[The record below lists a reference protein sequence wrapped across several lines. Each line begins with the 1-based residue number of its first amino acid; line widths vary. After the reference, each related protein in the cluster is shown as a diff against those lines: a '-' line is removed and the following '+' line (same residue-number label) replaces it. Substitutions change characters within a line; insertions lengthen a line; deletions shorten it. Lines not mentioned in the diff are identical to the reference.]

1 MARKRRLHIIGKQE
15 RPRQLAPE
23 AAMVAG
29 SVGSYIMQKERSGY
43 TSTAIRRMPQKNPPI
58 AENKKVYMS
67 MCVCI
72 CVQKGVCVCV
82 HLCMRPFVSV
92 CVCVCL
98 IVPLVQ
104 AGKSGLGPD
113 FRGPGSGPKVANSY

>member
-1 MARKRRLHIIGKQE
+1 
-15 RPRQLAPE
+15 
-23 AAMVAG
+23 
-29 SVGSYIMQKERSGY
+29 MQKERSGY
-43 TSTAIRRMPQKNPPI
+43 TSTAIRHMPRNNPPI

-98 IVPLVQ
+98 FVPLVQ
-104 AGKSGLGPD
+104 AVKSGLGPD